1 MALYFV
7 GADKAALQ
15 AAMASAGA
23 VAPTVRLCRST
34 HPEIQAEAADV
45 LKVLAR
51 SATAAQVIVDLG
63 KPSFKLVF
71 HARPFFAHNHHSYRN
86 PTAGAD
92 HDMRLQHSS

>member
-23 VAPTVRLCRST
+23 VAPTVRLCRSS
-34 HPEIQAEAADV
+34 HPEVQAEAADV

-51 SATAAQVIVDLG
+51 SASAAQAIVDLG
-63 KPSFKLVF
+63 TALMV
-71 HARPFFAHNHHSYRN
+71 AHVAA
-86 PTAGAD
+86 P
-92 HDMRLQHSS
+92 